1 MLAMSD
7 AEIVEKYKK
16 AHVLRIA
23 AITEQIKMNEQ
34 DLEGNPNAPAW
45 VRTAIQKAIPSLK
58 MQLHDYTSE
67 YDECLTNNDVKQMR
81 NILGNPYYEKLLNQ

>member
-7 AEIVEKYKK
+7 TEIVEMYKR

-23 AITEQIKMNEQ
+23 AVNEQIKMNEQ

-45 VRTAIQKAIPSLK
+45 VRTAIQQSIPQLK
-58 MQLHDYTSE
+58 MQLREYTLE
-67 YDECLTNNDVKQMR
+67 YDECIANNDVKRMR
-81 NILGNPYYEKLLNQ
+81 CLLDNPYYEKLLNQ